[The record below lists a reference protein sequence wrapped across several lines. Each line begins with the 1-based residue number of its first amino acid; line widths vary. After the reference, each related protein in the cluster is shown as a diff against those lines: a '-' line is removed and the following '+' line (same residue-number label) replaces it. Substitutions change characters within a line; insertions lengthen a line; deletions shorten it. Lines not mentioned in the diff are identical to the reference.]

1 MKASRI
7 SKRPRRS
14 EVLLACVLVSACVAD
29 TGMRRI
35 RPDDTGWIQ
44 RDQTTRE
51 EVIARF
57 GEPSLTLV
65 EEGSAIQYAEYRSTP
80 EMGTYAERGG
90 SQVFVPI
97 QNPLPQAY
105 PSAEQAGL
113 TRSELQPLGD
123 RFWLRYDEHGVVKDF
138 GFGVPTKKD

>member
-1 MKASRI
+1 
-7 SKRPRRS
+7 
-14 EVLLACVLVSACVAD
+14 
-29 TGMRRI
+29 MRRI
-35 RPDDTGWIQ
+35 RPADTGWIQ

-51 EVIARF
+51 AVIARF
-57 GEPSLTLV
+57 GEASLTLM
-65 EEGSAIQYAEYRSTP
+65 EERSTTQYAEYHSSP
-80 EMGTYAERGG
+80 EMGAYAERGG

-123 RFWLRYDEHGVVKDF
+123 RFWLRYDDRGVVKDF
-138 GFGVPTKKD
+138 GFGVPTMKDQ